1 MSLSPLEP
9 EASAS
14 AGTPTRFLHSPMWQR
29 PHVTSLPYPSP
40 LPPSEGPRV
49 PLELLVLSLNSASHQ
64 VKYLVLAFI
73 KQQPARPGTEAQ
85 SSALGLSSPQPSQS
99 SPRGP
104 RTNIWLPIPGVPSF
118 LLAFLKFLV
127 AIPRPG
133 WSPTS
138 NPKVLSGTS
147 TQSWDFKNLGTFARK
162 QSIARGI
169 LVPHPQ
175 REKKKKKAYN

>member
-14 AGTPTRFLHSPMWQR
+14 TGTPTRFLHSPMWHR
-29 PHVTSLPYPSP
+29 PHVTSLPHPSP

-73 KQQPARPGTEAQ
+73 RQQPARPGTEAQ

-99 SPRGP
+99 LPRGP

-118 LLAFLKFLV
+118 LVAFLKLLV

-133 WSPTS
+133 RSPAS

-147 TQSWDFKNLGTFARK
+147 TQFWDFKNLGTFDRK

-175 REKKKKKAYN
+175 PGKKKKAYN